1 MNRFAF
7 RKGLEALEDMYQAAL
22 IGAQLCQAI
31 PHAACVI
38 SQLQVPLERFLC
50 EAQQPTALVAVETAL
65 DLLRKLE
72 QARNE
77 R

>member
-7 RKGLEALEDMYQAAL
+7 RKGPEALEDMYQAAL
-22 IGAQLCQAI
+22 IGAQLCQAVS
-31 PHAACVI
+31 HAASVI
-38 SQLQVPLERFLC
+38 SLLQVPLERFLC
-50 EAQQPTALVAVETAL
+50 EAQQPTALVAVDTAL